1 MLHSRMKR
9 VEEEY
14 QHELARIL
22 AYELEDPRLKFATV
36 TSVSIGR
43 DLSDATVYISFLED
57 DPEKEREAMHAIEVA
72 RGLIKRLLAE
82 RLVLKRHPNP
92 HFRLDTTQRDAF
104 RLFKIMEEN
113 RPADLPEESAT
124 QASESPSSTG
134 APESPSSTGASES
147 LSSTE
152 SASSTEAPESPSS
165 TETPRSLSSTATPES
180 SIEAPSQD
188 STEEQ

>member
-36 TSVSIGR
+36 SSVSIAR

-57 DPEKEREAMHAIEVA
+57 DPEKEREAMHALEAA

-92 HFRLDTTQRDAF
+92 HFRLDTTVRDAF
-104 RLFKIMEEN
+104 HLFKIMEET
-113 RPADLPEESAT
+113 RKDALPEETA
-124 QASESPSSTG
+124 AG
-134 APESPSSTGASES
+134 AD
-147 LSSTE
+147 
-152 SASSTEAPESPSS
+152 EAPLEPDEGEDG
-165 TETPRSLSSTATPES
+165 TEQTGKSDKP
-180 SIEAPSQD
+180 
-188 STEEQ
+188 

>member
-22 AYELEDPRLKFATV
+22 AYDLEDPRLKFATV

-57 DPEKEREAMHAIEVA
+57 DPEKEREAMGAIETA

-92 HFRLDTTQRDAF
+92 HFRLDTTARDAF
-104 RLFKIMEEN
+104 RLFKIMEET
-113 RPADLPEESAT
+113 RTDAPPAEQPAEP
-124 QASESPSSTG
+124 SEDALEKP
-134 APESPSSTGASES
+134 
-147 LSSTE
+147 
-152 SASSTEAPESPSS
+152 
-165 TETPRSLSSTATPES
+165 
-180 SIEAPSQD
+180 
-188 STEEQ
+188 